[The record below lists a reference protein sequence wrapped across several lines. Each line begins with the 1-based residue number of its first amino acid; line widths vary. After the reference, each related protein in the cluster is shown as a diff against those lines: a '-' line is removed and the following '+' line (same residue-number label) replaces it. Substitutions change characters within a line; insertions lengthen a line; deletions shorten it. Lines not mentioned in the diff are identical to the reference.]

1 MRTVFES
8 IAMAITEKSQN
19 PTPESDGKIKSS
31 IKKALRKLQDIN
43 AFNPDMKKVDSAFR
57 SNLTT
62 TAELMVDYLADK
74 DPRLVFKNALPGIL
88 GQENDFEHLYSEE
101 KLCDM
106 ETLMSNLLD
115 MIEEGETD
123 LPEVDTS
130 PKKNL
135 TPDENVVAPSSGQ
148 SVAGSKVFKD
158 INLSAAKSVVFEIKS
173 GMNSLLDVL
182 KNHDYSGTGLFLS
195 RGFRISRTV
204 RVSDVSV
211 RCIHN
216 SSIDE
221 KRKMSRRGVKHVL
234 KTIKELASNEKAMD
248 ALSDQ
253 LRELL
258 AKATEQMVF
267 YLTDEEDNIDL
278 LRLVKLKKNKDSKLC
293 LEIKFK
299 RSL

>member
-1 MRTVFES
+1 MNRRTLMRQTIRRSIGTSKTKRSILTEKIKDRENTIKSFEEMRTVFES

-19 PTPESDGKIKSS
+19 PTPESEGKIKSS

-88 GQENDFEHLYSEE
+88 GHENDFEHLYSEE

-182 KNHDYSGTGLFLS
+182 KNHDYS
-195 RGFRISRTV
+195 
-204 RVSDVSV
+204 
-211 RCIHN
+211 
-216 SSIDE
+216 DE
-221 KRKMSRRGVKHVL
+221 KRKMSRR
-234 KTIKELASNEKAMD
+234 
-248 ALSDQ
+248 
-253 LRELL
+253 
-258 AKATEQMVF
+258 
-267 YLTDEEDNIDL
+267 
-278 LRLVKLKKNKDSKLC
+278 
-293 LEIKFK
+293 
-299 RSL
+299 

>member
-19 PTPESDGKIKSS
+19 PTPESEGKIKST

-74 DPRLVFKNALPGIL
+74 DPRPVFKNALGQVRASRTSFECGI
-88 GQENDFEHLYSEE
+88 SEE

-130 PKKNL
+130 PKKNP
-135 TPDENVVAPSSGQ
+135 TPDENVVTPSSGQ

-158 INLSAAKSVVFEIKS
+158 INLSVAKSVVFEIKN

-182 KNHDYSGTGLFLS
+182 QNHDYSG
-195 RGFRISRTV
+195 RGSSEIIYTV
-204 RVSDVSV
+204 
-211 RCIHN
+211 
-216 SSIDE
+216 
-221 KRKMSRRGVKHVL
+221 
-234 KTIKELASNEKAMD
+234 
-248 ALSDQ
+248 
-253 LRELL
+253 
-258 AKATEQMVF
+258 
-267 YLTDEEDNIDL
+267 
-278 LRLVKLKKNKDSKLC
+278 DSTVYNL
-293 LEIKFK
+293 
-299 RSL
+299 

>member
-1 MRTVFES
+1 MD
-8 IAMAITEKSQN
+8 N
-19 PTPESDGKIKSS
+19 H
-31 IKKALRKLQDIN
+31 
-43 AFNPDMKKVDSAFR
+43 
-57 SNLTT
+57 
-62 TAELMVDYLADK
+62 
-74 DPRLVFKNALPGIL
+74 
-88 GQENDFEHLYSEE
+88 FEHVISEE

-123 LPEVDTS
+123 LPEVETS
-130 PKKNL
+130 PKKNQ
-135 TPDENVVAPSSGQ
+135 TTDENVVLPSSGQ

-158 INLSAAKSVVFEIKS
+158 INLSVAKTVVFDIKN

-182 KNHDYSGTGLFLS
+182 ENHDYSGTGITRERF
-195 RGFRISRTV
+195 RGGISAHVLRIVTY
-204 RVSDVSV
+204 DKF
-211 RCIHN
+211 I
-216 SSIDE
+216 SINPKKDE

-234 KTIKELASNEKAMD
+234 KSIKELASNEKAMD

-278 LRLVKLKKNKDSKLC
+278 LRLVKLFSKFCDSRLC
-293 LEIKFK
+293 LGVKLK
-299 RSL
+299 RFL